1 MKNSATR
8 SDDLITPQ
16 SHQQDSFLE
25 EDTPSFQAE
34 VQHAKIQRDTKIKL
48 IFIVVLIVFMV
59 ACILYLKHYFSE
71 KLKPNLNNTN
81 NSSNEDAVAQRKTK
95 TFDALPPI
103 AKNATSTSSS
113 AFTLANSFNNTSS
126 IGAPITPIT
135 IPIELPKDYSNKL
148 PTNGTANLNPF
159 NFQVNPPLTNSTPS
173 STLGMMLPTISIYP
187 PTNNNNTNFPNTP
200 NNALIKP
207 LTPNTVDVSALSAVL
222 SNTSLENKLNNNTH
236 ITRYKNSPEIS
247 TVEQQAQANRTR
259 SNTPLTATAQI
270 SAAQLGSRS
279 FVLTKGS
286 FIPCVLETQLISN
299 VFGMTSC
306 IVTHHV
312 YSDDGK
318 IILLERGSKAT
329 GNYGSNLRNGDTRLA
344 VVWDRIKSPKGVV
357 IDINSPASDGLGAMG
372 VNGSIDKHW
381 FERIGGAVLLSLLQD
396 TVQYAGSSLA
406 YHNYIKEQK
415 NLTASQNQLTSNSE
429 QTSTTITDPK
439 TGISTTVTKQSSNGP
454 LNNNNNNSNSQLASP
469 PIFGAQNTS
478 KQGGVIAEQVL
489 SASINAA
496 PTLYKNRG
504 DLVYIFVANDLWFDS
519 VYQLEH

>member
-1 MKNSATR
+1 MKKFLAQ
-8 SDDLITPQ
+8 SDNVIRPD
-16 SHQQDSFLE
+16 SHHQDSFLE
-25 EDTPSFQAE
+25 EDSPSFQAE
-34 VQHAKIQRDTKIKL
+34 VQSSQLQRQTKIKL
-48 IFIVVLIVFMV
+48 IFIIVLIVFMV
-59 ACILYLKHYFSE
+59 ACILYLKHYFSQ
-71 KLKPNLNNTN
+71 KLKSNTN
-81 NSSNEDAVAQRKTK
+81 NAINSSNEDVIAQRKTK
-95 TFDALPPI
+95 TFDVLPVI
-103 AKNATSTSSS
+103 AKNATSVASSS
-113 AFTLANSFNNTSS
+113 ALTLPNAFNNPSS
-126 IGAPITPIT
+126 SGIPITPVN
-135 IPIELPKDYSNKL
+135 IPIELPKDYPNNLPSNNKTAISAFNLQTNL
-148 PTNGTANLNPF
+148 PLSNPMP
-159 NFQVNPPLTNSTPS
+159 NATS
-173 STLGMMLPTISIYP
+173 GMMLPVIIS
-187 PTNNNNTNFPNTP
+187 NNSNNLNIP
-200 NNALIKP
+200 NNSLNKP
-207 LTPNTVDVSALSAVL
+207 ISPTLADVSPLASLL
-222 SNTSLENKLNNNTH
+222 TNTLIDKKLNNNTP
-236 ITRYKNSPEIS
+236 YKNSPEIS
-247 TVEQQAQANRTR
+247 TIEQQAQASRAR
-259 SNTPLTATAQI
+259 SNNSLTATAQI
-270 SAAQLGSRS
+270 SAAQLGRRS

-318 IILLERGSKAT
+318 VILLERGSKAT

-357 IDINSPASDGLGAMG
+357 IDINSPATDGLGAMG
-372 VNGSIDKHW
+372 VPGTIDKHW

-415 NLTASQNQLTSNSE
+415 NLNESQNQLRSNSE

-439 TGISTTVTKQSSNGP
+439 TGISTTVTKQSSSGPFNNGS
-454 LNNNNNNSNSQLASP
+454 NNSNSQLASP
-469 PIFGAQNTS
+469 PVFGTQNTS

>member
-1 MKNSATR
+1 MKSSTAR
-8 SDDLITPQ
+8 SDDLINPHP
-16 SHQQDSFLE
+16 HQQNSFLE
-25 EDTPSFQAE
+25 EDSPSFQAE
-34 VQHAKIQRDTKIKL
+34 VQYAQIQRSTKIKL
-48 IFIVVLIVFMV
+48 IFIVVLIIFMV
-59 ACILYLKHYFSE
+59 ACIFYLKHYFSE
-71 KLKPNLNNTN
+71 KLKPNINNAN
-81 NSSNEDAVAQRKTK
+81 NSSKEDAVAQRKTK
-95 TFDALPPI
+95 TFDVLPPL
-103 AKNATSTSSS
+103 AKNPKSAASS
-113 AFTLANSFNNTSS
+113 AFALANSFNNTSS
-126 IGAPITPIT
+126 IGTPITPIT
-135 IPIELPKDYSNKL
+135 IPIELPKDYSNNL
-148 PTNGTANLNPF
+148 PTNGKANLNPF
-159 NFQVNPPLTNSTPS
+159 GFQANQPLANSTPTA
-173 STLGMMLPTISIYP
+173 TLGMMLPVISINP
-187 PTNNNNTNFPNTP
+187 LNNPNLP
-200 NNALIKP
+200 NPHNNALTKP
-207 LTPNTVDVSALSAVL
+207 LTFNTADISLPSAVL
-222 SNTSLENKLNNNTH
+222 SNTSIDNKLHNNTQ
-236 ITRYKNSPEIS
+236 ITRYKNSPEIY
-247 TVEQQAQANRTR
+247 TLEQQAQVNRAR

-357 IDINSPASDGLGAMG
+357 IDINSPATDGLGAMG
-372 VNGSIDKHW
+372 VAGTIDKHW
-381 FERIGGAVLLSLLQD
+381 MERIGGAVLLSLLQD

-406 YHNYIKEQK
+406 YHNYIKQQQ
-415 NLTASQNQLTSNSE
+415 NLNESQNQLRSNSE
-429 QTSTTITDPK
+429 QTSTTISDPK

-454 LNNNNNNSNSQLASP
+454 LNNGTNNSNSQLASP
-469 PIFGAQNTS
+469 PVFGTQNTS